1 MRSNRSF
8 DRILRFAG
16 IMSRLTM
23 VGLKSPHAIWL
34 RSLAIFPQKGAAET
48 EGVAAREG
56 CSSQKRKAGFQ

>member
-1 MRSNRSF
+1 
-8 DRILRFAG
+8 
-16 IMSRLTM
+16 MSRLTM